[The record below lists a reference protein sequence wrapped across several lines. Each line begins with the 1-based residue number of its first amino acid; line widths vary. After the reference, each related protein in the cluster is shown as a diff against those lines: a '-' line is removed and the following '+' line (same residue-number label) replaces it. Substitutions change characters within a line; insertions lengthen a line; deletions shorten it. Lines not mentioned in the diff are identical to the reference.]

1 MSDGQSGFFVS
12 CFGAFVLGVF
22 VSGGLYGGT
31 GAELSGTPLCI
42 SNLFG
47 S

>member
-1 MSDGQSGFFVS
+1 MSDGQSGFFTS
-12 CFGAFVLGVF
+12 CLGAFVLGVF

>member
-12 CFGAFVLGVF
+12 CFGASVLGVF

-31 GAELSGTPLCI
+31 GAELSLSLCMF
-42 SNLFG
+42 NLFG

>member
-31 GAELSGTPLCI
+31 GAELSLSLCI
-42 SNLFG
+42 FNLFG

>member
-1 MSDGQSGFFVS
+1 MSDGQSGFFTS
-12 CFGAFVLGVF
+12 CLGAFVLGGVF

-31 GAELSGTPLCI
+31 GAELSLSLCMF
-42 SNLFG
+42 NLFG

>member
-1 MSDGQSGFFVS
+1 MSDGQSGFFTS
-12 CFGAFVLGVF
+12 RFGAFIFGVL

-31 GAELSGTPLCI
+31 GAELSLTSLVI